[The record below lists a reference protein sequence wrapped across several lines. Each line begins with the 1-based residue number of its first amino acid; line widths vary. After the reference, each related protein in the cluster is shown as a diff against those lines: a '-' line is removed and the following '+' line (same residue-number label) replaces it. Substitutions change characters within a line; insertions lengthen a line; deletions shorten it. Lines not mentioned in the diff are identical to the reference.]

1 MHREHLVRIWSEQ
14 GIDPRLVEAF
24 MSVPREMF
32 VAPDFFYQ
40 AYLDRPLPTI
50 RGQSLSQPSTVMLM
64 LHALRVQE
72 GQKIL
77 EVGSGVGYQ
86 ASLLGKLVGE
96 KGKVITTEILPE
108 LVQMSRENFKKLS
121 LPVHIQETD
130 GASGIPEEAPFDR
143 IIITAACPKIP
154 APLLEQLKDGGIII
168 APVGIPEEQF
178 LVKII
183 KDNQRLEFEFLGQ
196 FVFVPLQGKYGF
208 AEEVAV
214 NVKSVE

>member
-32 VAPDFFYQ
+32 VAPDLFHQ

-50 RGQSLSQPSTVMLM
+50 RGQSLSQPTTVMLM
-64 LHALRVQE
+64 THALEVQE

-108 LVQMSRENFKKLS
+108 LVQMSRENFKKLGLDQVS
-121 LPVHIQETD
+121 IQEAD
-130 GASGIPEEAPFDR
+130 GAYGVQEEAPFDR

-154 APLLEQLKDGGIII
+154 EPLLEQLKDGGIIV
-168 APVGIPEEQF
+168 APVGTPEAQF
-178 LVKII
+178 MVKVV
-183 KDNQRLEFEFLGQ
+183 KEGPRLEFEFLGQ
-196 FVFVPLQGKYGF
+196 FMFVPLQGKHGF
-208 AEEVAV
+208 TEEIRT
-214 NVKSVE
+214 NVME